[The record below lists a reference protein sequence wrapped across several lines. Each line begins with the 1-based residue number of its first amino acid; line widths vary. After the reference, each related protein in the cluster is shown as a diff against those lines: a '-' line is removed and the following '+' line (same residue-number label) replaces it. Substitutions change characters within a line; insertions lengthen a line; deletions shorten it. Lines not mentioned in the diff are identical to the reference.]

1 MRLSQL
7 TIFTM
12 SLGALSPLIVF
23 CYNKVAGVGGSRQ
36 WLRSSGTK
44 TVGDEIKSIYFSLI
58 SIVPESKV

>member
-23 CYNKVAGVGGSRQ
+23 CYNKVAVGGGLGNGLDHLELRQ
-36 WLRSSGTK
+36 LEMK
-44 TVGDEIKSIYFSLI
+44 
-58 SIVPESKV
+58 

>member
-7 TIFTM
+7 TIFAM

-23 CYNKVAGVGGSRQ
+23 CYSKVVGRGESRQ
-36 WLRSSGTK
+36 WPGSSGTK

-58 SIVPESKV
+58 SIVPESEV